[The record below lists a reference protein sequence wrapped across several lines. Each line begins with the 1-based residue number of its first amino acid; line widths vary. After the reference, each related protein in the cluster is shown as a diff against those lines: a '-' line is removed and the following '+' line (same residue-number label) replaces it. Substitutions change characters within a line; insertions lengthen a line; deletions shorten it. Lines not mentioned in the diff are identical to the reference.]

1 MSKPVMFAVHVQH
14 PAIDDGAGGS
24 VPNFIFLGTVLADDE
39 LTALAEAQAVFGES
53 HAVNLITVEPLED

>member
-24 VPNFIFLGTVLADDE
+24 VPNFIFLGT
-39 LTALAEAQAVFGES
+39 AEAEDETDALRGAQQVFGES
-53 HAVNLITVEPLED
+53 HAVNLITVERL